1 MKLSYNDIED
11 LIQAWQEAYGEDFM
25 MDGPLEET
33 PEFVHAFKEV
43 TGYERPGQAINST
56 DDYDKVLEDYMDIVS
71 KLDIDLVQS
80 IKDYFQDSHSEEDD
94 EINHFLN
101 DNGYND

>member
-1 MKLSYNDIED
+1 MKLLYNDIED

-33 PEFVHAFKEV
+33 PEFVQAFKEV
-43 TGYERPGQAINST
+43 TGYERPEQAIDGT
-56 DDYDKVLEDYMDIVS
+56 DDYDKVLEDYIDTIS
-71 KLDIDLVQS
+71 KLDIDLAQS

-94 EINHFLN
+94 EIDHFLN
-101 DNGYND
+101 DNGYNG